1 MERKN
6 SESLIEGESF
16 DQATK
21 ILNSIRDELIS
32 KVSVVEIGL
41 VSQAFA
47 FFDGEYRH
55 RYCLIPT
62 MAGKIKR
69 VMMLFIFRIDG
80 KPTETVSNSM
90 IPRGSP
96 IKGCFF
102 VPTTSEVIGGL
113 LYYLPKS

>member
-1 MERKN
+1 MEWIKNLVWNRRLQNTRRWERTN

-62 MAGKIKR
+62 MAGKNKEGYDVVHFQDR
-69 VMMLFIFRIDG
+69 W
-80 KPTETVSNSM
+80 KTN
-90 IPRGSP
+90 
-96 IKGCFF
+96 
-102 VPTTSEVIGGL
+102 
-113 LYYLPKS
+113 